1 MKELLVDTHILLW
14 WLAND
19 TRLSQNIMALIGDP
33 ENVIYVSA
41 ASIWEAA
48 IKRKLGKLS
57 FEDAALF
64 EVLLNGDWQVLSMTI
79 QHALIAANLPPHH
92 HDPFDRMLI
101 AQALHE
107 DLTLI
112 THDKMLK
119 FYEVPIIWVE

>member
-19 TRLSQNIMALIGDP
+19 ARLSQTARFLISDP
-33 ENVIYVSA
+33 ENIIYISA

-48 IKRKLGKLS
+48 IKRKLGKLI
-57 FEDAALF
+57 FEDGLLFRALF
-64 EVLLNGDWQVLSMTI
+64 NGDWQVLSITI
-79 QHALIAANLPPHH
+79 QHALIAANLPSHH

-112 THDKMLK
+112 THDKMLRY
-119 FYEVPIIWVE
+119 YEAPIILVD